1 MIRTA
6 DTSEPPRVG
15 ASRVMTR
22 WSAGRVAVGLMLAA
36 WAGLFWFL
44 LATGRWSL
52 YLSTRTSWLVPVGAI
67 LLSVATVGR
76 LASAR
81 VSHDPEPLSGRR
93 TWTIGLMVFPVVV
106 ILALPPAALTSYAV
120 GRRSGFVGAGVST
133 SADDIATG
141 SLTLI
146 DVAAAQT
153 TTAGLDALE
162 KRAGERVSFDGFVNR
177 FADTPADEI
186 LLTRFI
192 VTCCVADA
200 TIAQVRV
207 VDVPAGTFEQDQWV
221 RVTGRIYPLG
231 REVLVD
237 ATDVVV
243 IPRPSKPYLT
253 P

>member
-6 DTSEPPRVG
+6 DAG
-15 ASRVMTR
+15 AVDATGR
-22 WSAGRVAVGLMLAA
+22 WSAGRVAVGLVLAA

-52 YLSTRTSWLVPVGAI
+52 YLSTRTSWLVPVGAV
-67 LLSVATVGR
+67 LMSVAALGR
-76 LASAR
+76 FASAR
-81 VSHDPEPLSGRR
+81 VQHDPEPLGARR
-93 TWTIGLMVFPVVV
+93 AWTVGLLVFPVVIV
-106 ILALPPAALTSYAV
+106 LALPPAALNSYAV

-133 SADDIATG
+133 STGDIASG

-153 TTAGLDALE
+153 TAAGLDALE
-162 KRAGERVSFDGFVNR
+162 LRAEQVVTFDGFVMR
-177 FADTPADEI
+177 YADTPPDEI
-186 LLTRFI
+186 MLTRYI

-207 VDVPAGTFEQDQWV
+207 VDVPAGTFEEDQWV
-221 RVTGRIYPLG
+221 RVTGPIYPLG

-237 ATDVVV
+237 ATDVVG

>member
-1 MIRTA
+1 MIRTVHA
-6 DTSEPPRVG
+6 DGAVG
-15 ASRVMTR
+15 PAGR
-22 WSAGRVAVGLMLAA
+22 WSAGRVAGGLMLAA

-44 LATGRWSL
+44 LVSGRWSL
-52 YLSTRTSWLVPVGAI
+52 YLSNRTSWLVPVGAV
-67 LLSVATVGR
+67 LLSAAAVGR
-76 LASAR
+76 IVSAR
-81 VSHDPEPLSGRR
+81 AAHDPEPLSSRNA
-93 TWTIGLMVFPVVV
+93 WTIGLMVLPVVL

-120 GRRSGFVGAGVST
+120 GRRSGFVGSGVST
-133 SADDIATG
+133 STGDIATG

-153 TTAGLDALE
+153 STAGLEALE
-162 KRAGERVSFDGFVNR
+162 KRAGERVSFDGFVTR

-186 LLTRFI
+186 MLTRFI

-207 VDVPAGTFEQDQWV
+207 VEVPAGTFQEDQWV
-221 RVTGRIYPLG
+221 RVTGLIFPLG
-231 REVLVD
+231 REVLVE
-237 ATDVVV
+237 ATDIVP

>member
-6 DTSEPPRVG
+6 DAAERPRSG
-15 ASRVMTR
+15 ATAR
-22 WSAGRVAVGLMLAA
+22 WSAGRVAVGVMLAA

-44 LATGRWSL
+44 LVSGRWAL
-52 YLSTRTSWLVPVGAI
+52 YLSTRTSWLVPVGAV
-67 LLSVATVGR
+67 LLSVATIGR

-81 VSHDPEPLSGRR
+81 SSDEPEPLNARR
-93 TWTIGLMVFPVVV
+93 TWTIGLMMFPVVV

-120 GRRSGFVGAGVST
+120 GRRSGFVGAGIST
-133 SADDIATG
+133 STGDIATG
-141 SLTLI
+141 SISLI

-153 TTAGLDALE
+153 TPAGLDALE
-162 KRAGERVSFDGFVNR
+162 QRAGEVVAFDGFVMR
-177 FADTPADEI
+177 YADTPAEEI
-186 LLTRFI
+186 MLTRYI

-207 VDVPAGTFEQDQWV
+207 VNVPAGTFQQDQWV

-231 REVLVD
+231 REVIVD
-237 ATDVVV
+237 ASDVVG
-243 IPRPSKPYLT
+243 IPRPGKPYLT

>member
-6 DTSEPPRVG
+6 GAAERPRGG
-15 ASRVMTR
+15 AMAR
-22 WSAGRVAVGLMLAA
+22 WSSGRIAVGLMLAA

-44 LATGRWSL
+44 LVSERWSL
-52 YLSTRTSWLVPVGAI
+52 YLSTRTSWLVPVGAV
-67 LLSVATVGR
+67 LLSVAAVGR

-81 VSHDPEPLSGRR
+81 SSDEPEPLSTRR
-93 TWTIGLMVFPVVV
+93 TWTIGLMMFPVVV

-120 GRRSGFVGAGVST
+120 GRRSGFVGAGIST
-133 SADDIATG
+133 STGDIATG

-153 TTAGLDALE
+153 TSTGLDALE
-162 KRAGERVSFDGFVNR
+162 QRAGEVVTFDGFVMR
-177 FADTPADEI
+177 YADTPAEEI
-186 LLTRFI
+186 MLTRYI

-207 VDVPAGTFEQDQWV
+207 VNVPAGTFQQDQWV

-231 REVLVD
+231 REVIVD
-237 ATDVVV
+237 ASDVVG
-243 IPRPSKPYLT
+243 IPRPGKPYLT

>member
-6 DTSEPPRVG
+6 DAG
-15 ASRVMTR
+15 AVVAAGR
-22 WSAGRVAVGLMLAA
+22 WSPGRVAVGLVLTA

-52 YLSTRTSWLVPVGAI
+52 YLSTRTSWLVPVGAV
-67 LLSVATVGR
+67 LMSVAALGR
-76 LASAR
+76 FASAR
-81 VSHDPEPLSGRR
+81 VQGDPEPLGARR
-93 TWTIGLMVFPVVV
+93 AWTVGLLVFPVVIV
-106 ILALPPAALTSYAV
+106 LALPPAALNSYAV

-133 SADDIATG
+133 STGDIASG

-153 TTAGLDALE
+153 TSAGLDALE
-162 KRAGERVSFDGFVNR
+162 KRAGQVVTFDGFVMR
-177 FADTPADEI
+177 FADTPPDEI
-186 LLTRFI
+186 LLTRYI
-192 VTCCVADA
+192 ITCCVADA

-231 REVLVD
+231 REVIVD
-237 ATDVVV
+237 ATDVAG
-243 IPRPSKPYLT
+243 IPRPSRPYLY

>member
-1 MIRTA
+1 MIGTA
-6 DTSEPPRVG
+6 HTRDAVG
-15 ASRVMTR
+15 AAGR
-22 WSAGRVAVGLMLAA
+22 WSASRVAVGLLLAA

-44 LATGRWSL
+44 LVSGRWSL
-52 YLSTRTSWLVPVGAI
+52 YLSTRTSWLVPVGAA
-67 LLSVATVGR
+67 LLTAAGLGR

-81 VSHDPEPLSGRR
+81 VRHDPEPLGARR
-93 TWTIGLMVFPVVV
+93 TWTIGLLALPVVV
-106 ILALPPAALTSYAV
+106 VLALPPAALTSYAV

-133 SADDIATG
+133 STGDIASG

-153 TTAGLDALE
+153 SSAGLDALE
-162 KRAGERVSFDGFVNR
+162 GRAEEAVSFDGFVMR
-177 FADTPADEI
+177 YADTPPDEI
-186 LLTRFI
+186 LLTRYI

-207 VDVPAGTFEQDQWV
+207 VDVPAGTFQQDQWV

-231 REVLVD
+231 REIIVD
-237 ATDVVV
+237 ATDVVG
-243 IPRPSKPYLT
+243 ISRPSRPYLT